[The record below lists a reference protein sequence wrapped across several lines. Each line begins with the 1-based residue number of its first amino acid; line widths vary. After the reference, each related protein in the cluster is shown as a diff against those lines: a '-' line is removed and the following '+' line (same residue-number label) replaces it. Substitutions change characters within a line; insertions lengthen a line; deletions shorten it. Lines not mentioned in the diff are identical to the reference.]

1 MEKTFKEETFE
12 KEGKRFEKKYG
23 KDTAYIWE
31 GKVIKRREEKNGKRN
46 EKRKSK
52 EIEWNYKRY

>member
-46 EKRKSK
+46 EKRK
-52 EIEWNYKRY
+52 

>member
-12 KEGKRFEKKYG
+12 KDSKLFEKKHG

-31 GKVIKRREEKNGKRN
+31 GKVIKKQEV
-46 EKRKSK
+46 
-52 EIEWNYKRY
+52 